1 MPLPLRVVYM
11 GSPDFAVPSLA
22 ALIERTDLAKTVALV
37 TQTDKPTGRGQALS
51 PPPTKALALEHDI
64 PVLQPKTLK
73 DEAIQNELRALQADL
88 FVVAAYGK
96 ILPQAVLDIPR
107 LGCVNLHAS
116 LLPRHRGAA
125 PIAHAL
131 LAGDVET
138 GVCLMRMEAGLD
150 TGPVYARV
158 STTILEEDNAGTL
171 TDRLAQLGAELLVQ
185 SLPAL
190 ADGAL
195 KAESQPDAGA
205 TYANKL
211 KKEDGAVDWS
221 LPAEQLWQRIRAYSP
236 WPSAFTFVDGR
247 RLQILAASLAHDTQA
262 DPGAAIVDGTRLFV
276 GCGKGALEI
285 LEVKPE
291 GKRAMAIDAYLA
303 GRPFASGHLL
313 GRKTLSA

>member
-1 MPLPLRVVYM
+1 MSLPVRVIYF
-11 GSPDFAVPSLA
+11 GSPDFAVP
-22 ALIERTDLAKTVALV
+22 ALSALVERGDLARVVALV
-37 TQTDKPTGRGQALS
+37 TQTDKPTGRGQTLS
-51 PPPTKALALEHDI
+51 PPPTKVVALEHEI

-73 DEAIQNELRALQADL
+73 DEAVQKELAAFNADL

-96 ILPQAVLDIPR
+96 LLPQAVLDIPR

-131 LAGDVET
+131 LQGDRET

-158 STTILEEDNAGTL
+158 VTPIEENDNAGSL

-185 SLPAL
+185 NLPAL
-190 ADGAL
+190 AAGTLAAV
-195 KAESQPDAGA
+195 KQPDAGA

-211 KKEDGAVDWS
+211 KKEDGAVEWQR
-221 LPAEQLWQRIRAYSP
+221 PAEDVWQRIRAFSP
-236 WPSAFTFVDGR
+236 WPSAYTFVDKK
-247 RLQILAASLAHDTQA
+247 RLQILAATPAHDTHA
-262 DPGAAIVDGTRLFV
+262 DPGAAIIDGTRLIV

-303 GRPFASGHLL
+303 GRPFASGKVL
-313 GRKTLSA
+313 GA